1 MKKFFAG
8 KILRWNWVEKF
19 NVLEYVTGD
28 WVFTVVYVSSERFL
42 LFVLGVLSKTKKKIF
57 MILLNSTFFLCDI
70 KWAPFDRI
78 NFFPRYFINAI
89 KWNNEFFGF
98 CEDGEENFK
107 IFGIFWRSVFI
118 LKFCGQKIIL
128 EFKDLRIYETALAWL
143 RLWGGTAVKSGV
155 LNSFK

>member
-78 NFFPRYFINAI
+78 NFFPRYFIYAI
-89 KWNNEFFGF
+89 KWNNEFLVFWSVF
-98 CEDGEENFK
+98 VKMEKRIVRFW
-107 IFGIFWRSVFI
+107 GIFEEDKK
-118 LKFCGQKIIL
+118 L
-128 EFKDLRIYETALAWL
+128 FKDLRDSISLVMTL
-143 RLWGGTAVKSGV
+143 RKYGR
-155 LNSFK
+155 